1 MASKSKSAGKK
12 GEDLACKFLK
22 KDKYKILEKNFRCR
36 QGEIDI
42 IAEDRKGVLCF
53 VEVKA
58 RSTEDFGLPIEAVTH
73 FKQKRLLA
81 TAFIYLESKKIKS
94 KDMRFDIVSV
104 DLVNEETEIL
114 KNAFD
119 VNYYQKHDDISVLKY
134 AFYLKLVDFLIV
146 LLSFTDDTFFDLIS
160 YYS

>member
-1 MASKSKSAGKK
+1 MTKNSRSVGRK
-12 GEDLACKFLK
+12 GEDLACRFLK
-22 KDKYKILEKNFRCR
+22 KDKYRILEKNYSCR

-58 RSTEDFGLPIEAVTH
+58 RSRDDYGLPIEAVTYS
-73 FKQKRLLA
+73 KQKKLLA
-81 TAFIYLESKKIKS
+81 TAFIYLESNKIES

-104 DLVNEETEIL
+104 DLSSDETQIV

-119 VNYYQKHDDISVLKY
+119 VNYY
-134 AFYLKLVDFLIV
+134 
-146 LLSFTDDTFFDLIS
+146 
-160 YYS
+160 

>member
-1 MASKSKSAGKK
+1 MVKDKRTAGKK

-22 KDKYKILEKNFRCR
+22 KDKYKILEKNFRAR

-42 IAEDRKGVLCF
+42 IAEDKKGVLCF

-58 RSTEDFGLPIEAVTH
+58 RSRNDYGLPEEAVTH
-73 FKQKRLLA
+73 SKQKKLLA
-81 TAFIYLESKKIKS
+81 TAFIYLENKKVQS

-104 DLVNEETEIL
+104 DLKSGESKII

-119 VNYYQKHDDISVLKY
+119 VNYY
-134 AFYLKLVDFLIV
+134 
-146 LLSFTDDTFFDLIS
+146 
-160 YYS
+160 

>member
-1 MASKSKSAGKK
+1 MPKDSRSSGRR

-22 KDKYKILEKNFRCR
+22 KDKYKILEKNFSCR

-58 RSTEDFGLPIEAVTH
+58 RSRQDYGLPIEAVTH
-73 FKQKRLLA
+73 SKQKKLLA
-81 TAFIYLESKKIKS
+81 TAFIYLETNKMES

-104 DLVNEETEIL
+104 DLISEEAQII

-119 VNYYQKHDDISVLKY
+119 VNYY
-134 AFYLKLVDFLIV
+134 
-146 LLSFTDDTFFDLIS
+146 
-160 YYS
+160 

>member
-1 MASKSKSAGKK
+1 MPKDSRSAGRK

-22 KDKYKILEKNFRCR
+22 KDKYKILDKNFSCR

-58 RSTEDFGLPIEAVTH
+58 RSREDYGLPAEAVTH
-73 FKQKRLLA
+73 SKQKKLLA
-81 TAFIYLESKKIKS
+81 TAFIYLENKKIDS
-94 KDMRFDIVSV
+94 RDMRFDIVSV
-104 DLVNEETEIL
+104 DLKNEDTQII

-119 VNYYQKHDDISVLKY
+119 VNYY
-134 AFYLKLVDFLIV
+134 
-146 LLSFTDDTFFDLIS
+146 
-160 YYS
+160 

>member
-1 MASKSKSAGKK
+1 MATTSRSAGKK

-22 KDKYKILEKNFRCR
+22 KDKYKILDKNFSCR

-58 RSTEDFGLPIEAVTH
+58 RSCEDYGLPVEAVTH
-73 FKQKRLLA
+73 SKQKRLLA
-81 TAFIYLESKKIKS
+81 TAFIYLENKKIKS
-94 KDMRFDIVSV
+94 QDMLFDIVSV
-104 DLVNEETEIL
+104 DLTNEETQII

-119 VNYYQKHDDISVLKY
+119 VNYY
-134 AFYLKLVDFLIV
+134 
-146 LLSFTDDTFFDLIS
+146 
-160 YYS
+160 

>member
-1 MASKSKSAGKK
+1 
-12 GEDLACKFLK
+12 LACKFLK
-22 KDKYKILEKNFRCR
+22 KDKYKILEKNYRCR

-119 VNYYQKHDDISVLKY
+119 VNYY
-134 AFYLKLVDFLIV
+134 
-146 LLSFTDDTFFDLIS
+146 
-160 YYS
+160 

>member
-1 MASKSKSAGKK
+1 MAKDSRSAGKK

-22 KDKYKILEKNFRCR
+22 KDKYKILEKNFGSR

-58 RSTEDFGLPIEAVTH
+58 RSSEDYGLPVEAVTQ

-81 TAFIYLESKKIKS
+81 TAFIYLENKKIKS

-104 DLVNEETEIL
+104 DLNSEEIKII

-119 VNYYQKHDDISVLKY
+119 VNY
-134 AFYLKLVDFLIV
+134 F
-146 LLSFTDDTFFDLIS
+146 
-160 YYS
+160 

>member
-1 MASKSKSAGKK
+1 MLKDSRSAGRK

-22 KDKYKILEKNFRCR
+22 KDKYKILEKNFSCR

-58 RSTEDFGLPIEAVTH
+58 RCFVEVKARSRDDYGLPVEAVTH
-73 FKQKRLLA
+73 SKQKRLLA
-81 TAFIYLESKKIKS
+81 TAFIYLENKRIKS

-104 DLVNEETEIL
+104 YLVNEETQII

-119 VNYYQKHDDISVLKY
+119 VNYY
-134 AFYLKLVDFLIV
+134 
-146 LLSFTDDTFFDLIS
+146 
-160 YYS
+160 

>member
-1 MASKSKSAGKK
+1 MRRILDAGRARLISLQRKEK
-12 GEDLACKFLK
+12 G
-22 KDKYKILEKNFRCR
+22 
-36 QGEIDI
+36 
-42 IAEDRKGVLCF
+42 CF

-58 RSTEDFGLPIEAVTH
+58 RSTENFGLPREAVTH

-104 DLVNEETEIL
+104 DLVNEETKII

-119 VNYYQKHDDISVLKY
+119 VNYY
-134 AFYLKLVDFLIV
+134 
-146 LLSFTDDTFFDLIS
+146 
-160 YYS
+160 